1 MMSLYTIVCPPLFL
15 DWMKFYK
22 ADKSRYRNN
31 CRVHIWMI
39 VNITSLC
46 NSRSVAESWRLSR
59 QLYLWYQAI
68 FVAEHLLLCV
78 PIIKLRFNIASRNAD
93 LAEAGLQLMAE
104 ERHSMQTV
112 NW

>member
-22 ADKSRYRNN
+22 ADKSRYRPCSHLDN
-31 CRVHIWMI
+31 CQYHI
-39 VNITSLC
+39 S

-59 QLYLWYQAI
+59 QLYLWYQAM

-104 ERHSMQTV
+104 ERQSMQTV